1 MLNVWWTVPP
11 AWLSQQSTDDVECLQ
26 RRVDSVSSETWKQM
40 VIRTLCMYCIYVMPQ
55 TARYDMRCLRGAAV
69 LEVLIKMSQV
79 LLAEQ

>member
-1 MLNVWWTVPP
+1 
-11 AWLSQQSTDDVECLQ
+11 
-26 RRVDSVSSETWKQM
+26 M
-40 VIRTLCMYCIYVMPQ
+40 VIRTLYMYCIYVMPQ

>member
-1 MLNVWWTVPP
+1 MYILYIRY
-11 AWLSQQSTDDVECLQ
+11 ASDD
-26 RRVDSVSSETWKQM
+26 
-40 VIRTLCMYCIYVMPQ
+40 P